1 MILLLVGIFLWWAAH
16 LFKRLAPARR
26 AAMDNQMGSG
36 AKGVFALVLLVS
48 VVLMVLGLRWSE
60 WVPVYDP
67 PSWGRHLNNLLMLIA
82 VGLLGVGHSKSRLRA
97 KMRHPMLLGVLT
109 WSVAHLLVNGDLSSV
124 LLFGLLGIWAV
135 VEIVIINRAEPLR
148 TSWQGGSIAGDVRL
162 GLITLVVFAVIAAI
176 HTWLGYPPFPM

>member
-1 MILLLVGIFLWWAAH
+1 MDESLRKLEPSHSDARTEYFRESSNRNDVALISLVHLPVHGQEPCRRRSIFIAEE
-16 LFKRLAPARR
+16 
-26 AAMDNQMGSG
+26 
-36 AKGVFALVLLVS
+36 
-48 VVLMVLGLRWSE
+48 VVHVVTDHE
-60 WVPVYDP
+60 QVVP
-67 PSWGRHLNNLLMLIA
+67 SRHLNNLLMLIA

-135 VEIVIINRAEPLR
+135 VEIVVINRAEPLR